1 MEDAIRRFHTYR
13 EIFKTTGIRHHFSLP
28 RQHSISHPSIW
39 RPKWTLFIDHRIKAV
54 KEPWRRPS
62 KFNALGQML
71 CTNTRLDQLAAACA
85 DFTERGMLDGT
96 CASSY
101 TTYFGIFSCFL
112 AHTVIYSSNIEQLTC
127 PDCNDDCDDTMD
139 AGMDAMDEDEDED
152 DVRVAEGDDDD
163 NDNGVVEG
171 PVANCDVKLAC
182 TIGKCYHFNFSW
194 DS

>member
-1 MEDAIRRFHTYR
+1 MISLRTTLSMPWRTRSDDFIHIVKFSRQLVSVITSPSLVNILFLIRQF
-13 EIFKTTGIRHHFSLP
+13 GAP
-28 RQHSISHPSIW
+28 NG
-39 RPKWTLFIDHRIKAV
+39 LF
-54 KEPWRRPS
+54 KEPWRRSS

-96 CASSY
+96 GASSY
-101 TTYFGIFSCFL
+101 ATYF
-112 AHTVIYSSNIEQLTC
+112 EQLTC
-127 PDCNDDCDDTMD
+127 PDCNHDCDDTMD

-182 TIGKCYHFNFSW
+182 TIAVQALSN
-194 DS
+194 